1 MLKLA
6 SLALLTILAA
16 CGGDSGPTPI
26 DAPGQADASSS
37 PSVRSVTC
45 PSGTV
50 PTVTTAD
57 SNTTSYTPPSV
68 SINVGGIVKFV
79 MSPSHNVMPN
89 PIRSTDAG
97 LRVDFGATTCLEF
110 AKAGTF
116 GFMCAAH
123 GFAGTVVVQ

>member
-6 SLALLTILAA
+6 SLTLLTALTA

-26 DAPGQADASSS
+26 DAAGQADAGP

-45 PSGTV
+45 PPGTL
-50 PTVTTAD
+50 PTVTTIGRDTNAVY
-57 SNTTSYTPPSV
+57 SPMSV
-68 SINVGGIVKFV
+68 TVSVGGIVKFT
-79 MSPSHNVMPN
+79 MPLDHNVIPN

-110 AKAGTF
+110 DKAGTF